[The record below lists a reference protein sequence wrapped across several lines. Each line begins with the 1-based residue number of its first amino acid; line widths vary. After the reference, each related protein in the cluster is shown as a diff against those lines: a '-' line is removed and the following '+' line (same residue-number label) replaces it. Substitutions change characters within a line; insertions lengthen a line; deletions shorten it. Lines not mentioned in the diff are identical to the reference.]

1 MTTKFKTIKIHGKD
15 YVEVKER
22 ILFLA
27 ENFEGKYSIATQH
40 EYYPER
46 LMWIVK
52 ATLTIK
58 FEDGERSFTGLA
70 QEIESKTG
78 INQTSALENA
88 ETSAVGRACA
98 MAGIGIVDGIA
109 SVDEINKA
117 NNRKPGGTAINGFE
131 YSTGISYKTD
141 PNGKTWYRKVN
152 VESGEVSWIKEEEYS
167 KALAGAATL
176 ETLNF

>member
-1 MTTKFKTIKIHGKD
+1 MTTKYKTIKIHGKD

-22 ILFLA
+22 ILFLS
-27 ENFEGKYSIATQH
+27 ENFEGKYSITSDPT
-40 EYYPER
+40 YYPER
-46 LMWIVK
+46 LMWVVK

-58 FEDGERSFTGLA
+58 FEDGERIFTGLA

-117 NNRKPGGTAINGFE
+117 NNRKPSGTAINGFE
-131 YSTGISYKTD
+131 YSTGISYKTN
-141 PNGKTWYRKVN
+141 PAGKTWYRKVS
-152 VESGEVSWIKEEEYS
+152 VETGEVSWIEEPEYS

-176 ETLNF
+176 DPLT